1 MLIEEMKFSARTY
14 NCLKRKKIDTVE
26 QLAEMTD
33 DDLMEIRSFGAGCL
47 KEVRQKIQG
56 KPAIPGPQ
64 ESDPNL
70 MELCF
75 RNGEKNMK
83 EKVISMLM
91 DHKTWSDGVCHAHI
105 AEIIRKVECL

>member
-1 MLIEEMKFSARTY
+1 MLIEELNLSVRTY
-14 NCLKRKKIDTVE
+14 NCLKRKKINTVE
-26 QLAEMTD
+26 QLMGMSD
-33 DDLMEIRSFGAGCL
+33 DDLMGIRSFGAGCL
-47 KEVRQKIQG
+47 KDVREKIG
-56 KPAIPGPQ
+56 GEPAVPGPK

-75 RNGEKNMK
+75 RNGENHMK